1 MNRTRP
7 STTDLAAQ
15 IQLQLSAGRTNKI
28 LRFLLNVLS
37 STPVVGGVFSA
48 TAAAWSEAEQE
59 KVNKM
64 LLLFQQY
71 TDDKVTELEGALSL
85 RADPGHVVA
94 GSITFNPNTTEMIS
108 TSSISSLTDNGTL
121 DFTINFTRALEDY
134 VFMYY
139 GSGPVT
145 LEGVSQ
151 TAGGMRVRFAAPAP
165 DRVTIAFFEQQP
177 NPKIERDARK
187 SGARPSP

>member
-1 MNRTRP
+1 MRP
-7 STTDLAAQ
+7 NETSLAAEIKQ
-15 IQLQLSAGRTNKI
+15 QLSAGRTSKI

-37 STPVVGGVFSA
+37 STPIVGGVFSA
-48 TAAAWSEAEQE
+48 TAAAWAEAEQE
-59 KVNKM
+59 KTNKM

-71 TDDKVTELEGALSL
+71 TDDKVTELKGALSL
-85 RADPGHVVA
+85 RGDPGHVVA

-108 TSSISSLTDNGTL
+108 TSSISSLTDSGAL
-121 DFTINFTRALEDY
+121 DFTINFTRSLEDY

-145 LEGVSQ
+145 LESATQ
-151 TAGGMRVRFAAPAP
+151 ALGGMRVRFAEPAP

-177 NPKIERDARK
+177 NPTVETDART
-187 SGARPSP
+187 SDARRTP